1 MKVESLLPEVSKD
14 KIEKKKKKDVNFM
27 AGNICI
33 IDLLYF
39 LLKKVYKHTYT
50 CTHTPHKKHPKITI
64 ACIMAL
70 KKSSL
75 VAQMVKSLPAMFEP

>member
-14 KIEKKKKKDVNFM
+14 KIEKKKKDVNFM